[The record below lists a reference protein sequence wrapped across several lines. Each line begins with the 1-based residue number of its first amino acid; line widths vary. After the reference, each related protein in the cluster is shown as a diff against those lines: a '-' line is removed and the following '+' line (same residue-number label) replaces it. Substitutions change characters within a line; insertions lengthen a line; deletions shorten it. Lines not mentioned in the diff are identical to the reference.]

1 MKKIFIPLLV
11 TAAIWSFSTDA
22 IAQSK
27 ELSLR
32 DMLQAASNNN
42 KLLQIHRLEQS
53 KTETLIKETK
63 AYLLPSLQLNSSYT
77 AFTEKPVIYL
87 RNENADPKVADI
99 KYGGH
104 LAFDAY
110 LQATYDLTNPT
121 VKLKIQSQQIQAKQN
136 EQEKRMAEEKLAL
149 DISTLYYSVLFYEK
163 QKKVLQQSIIRN
175 QQALRDA
182 RNLFEQGRMLK
193 TDTLSQY
200 IAVQNIGSALFSIDH
215 QIHTT
220 LLQLKHLTGTDAEA
234 EVTLTD
240 TLSSFISLLQV
251 DTVKTNNRA
260 DMQLADLLLQREK
273 KNYETIKAAYK
284 PRLMSFA
291 QYQVQTQAD
300 NFQFSQYRLPRTS
313 FVGVRLQ
320 IPIYT
325 GNKIKYQSAAGQI
338 TIKQQELVMSDL
350 AQKIQLEQAE
360 LYSQLAAEI
369 KQWQVQ
375 VKNISS
381 AQTSYEIVYKRYR
394 AGLSTRLDL
403 ADAELLLTKARMEEV
418 RSTYKINLLQIQLQK
433 SNGLLHL

>member
-22 IAQSK
+22 LAQSK

-32 DMLQAASNNN
+32 DMLQAASSNN

-53 KTETLIKETK
+53 KTEALIKETK

-136 EQEKRMAEEKLAL
+136 EQEKRLAEEKLAL

-175 QQALRDA
+175 QQALRDT

-273 KNYETIKAAYK
+273 KKYETIKTAYK

-313 FVGVRLQ
+313 FIGVRLQ

-325 GNKIKYQSAAGQI
+325 GNRIKHQSAAGQI

-381 AQTSYEIVYKRYR
+381 AQTGYEIVYERYR